1 MSGGKGGSQSTEVT
15 IPPFIEA
22 AARENLARAQRT
34 AEMGYLP
41 YYGPEVAAFSPMQ
54 EQAMRST
61 GSAAEAFGLAGPGF
75 DPLAGIP
82 RAQTFSGGLR
92 GYGSGALH
100 EESLGTLRNRS
111 PEQFARYQALPTST
125 GRVGIG
131 HFGSFAPTAP
141 YGQLPP
147 SSDQVFS
154 GGEEGYGYTPMY
166 SGPSFDYL
174 NPETGTQFERQPNIN
189 PEIAALQQEMENLRS
204 ATSNQSSI
212 QNQLSGIE
220 SQLGQLANANNYNPT
235 YQGGGAVIDD
245 AYGFANNTASQNPA
259 IPMSNSQE
267 NLQQSP
273 INRQQQEAANAEA
286 IYQQAAEVAAQQQAA
301 EVAAQQ
307 QAAEVAAQQMAQA
320 AAMPQGGGAQLSN
333 TGILN
338 QLGGASNAP
347 ALNFGMGQPQY
358 FSGISRGNPMLDIN
372 LV

>member
-1 MSGGKGGSQSTEVT
+1 
-15 IPPFIEA
+15 
-22 AARENLARAQRT
+22 
-34 AEMGYLP
+34 MGYLP

-111 PEQFARYQALPTST
+111 PEQFARYETLPTST
-125 GRVGIG
+125 GRVGVG
-131 HFGSFAPTAP
+131 NFGSFAPTAP
-141 YGQLPP
+141 SGQLPP
-147 SSDQVFS
+147 SFDPVFS
-154 GGEEGYGYTPMY
+154 GGGQDYGYTPMY

-174 NPETGTQFERQPNIN
+174 SPETGMQFERQPNTN
-189 PEIAALQQEMENLRS
+189 PEIEALQQEMENLRS
-204 ATSNQSSI
+204 ATSNQSGI
-212 QNQLSGIE
+212 QNQLSGIQ

-235 YQGGGAVIDD
+235 YQGGGSVMDD
-245 AYGFANNTASQNPA
+245 AYGFADNFGDQNPA
-259 IPMSNSQE
+259 MPLANSE
-267 NLQQSP
+267 GNLQQAP
-273 INRQQQEAANAEA
+273 INLQQQEAANAEA
-286 IYQQAAEVAAQQQAA
+286 IYQQALQ
-301 EVAAQQ
+301 VAAQQ
-307 QAAEVAAQQMAQA
+307 QAAEVAAQQMAQSAAMPQA
-320 AAMPQGGGAQLSN
+320 AAMPQGGAQLSN

-347 ALNFGMGQPQY
+347 AFNFGMGQPQY
-358 FSGISRGNPMLDIN
+358 SSGISRGNPMLDIA